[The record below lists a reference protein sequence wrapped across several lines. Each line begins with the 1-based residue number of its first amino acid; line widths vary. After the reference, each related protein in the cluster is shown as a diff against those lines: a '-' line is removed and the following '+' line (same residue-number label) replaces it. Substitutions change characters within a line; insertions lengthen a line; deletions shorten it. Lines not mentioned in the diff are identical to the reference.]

1 MGPHIALAPWY
12 RMRPPRLLVPS
23 FAVAVHGPGRHS
35 QLRSPT
41 PETPPAMRDTN
52 RVMRSNK
59 LQLTQLR
66 INFFN
71 MTLGLPRDVVKTFQV
86 GDRNGGTGISRRCK
100 RCPCGSVKS
109 DRFCGCSSCGTWCNR
124 GASTARTGACDWT
137 CSAPLGGPW
146 IRGENHKSRII
157 GKGKNLVSLR
167 LFKPRCEITSANVS
181 ETVDCKVASQLKN
194 TERKDLL
201 HFFFPPLGSG
211 FPSHFVWTCFLPCL
225 RTTWTTQK
233 QKHLRFLP
241 GGGCRDARDGRHG
254 RGDNGGCCDDKIH
267 VTRSARRRARDYLCC
282 RWSCDHSSTTTARDF
297 FSCDCSPFT
306 CGSDGARDTASS
318 GSGACHTRHTRH
330 AACGHGQSV
339 GHHGSGHGRHGRH
352 GGCHGVTDGR
362 RGRGRGRAGDGGG
375 DGGGARR
382 GRGGDGG
389 FLKWSKSSKRW
400 NLWSKWK
407 IPWNLL
413 RLRAFSTER
422 AGTAQVHI
430 KLTSKPFIRFK
441 SCLIDLDF
449 MIWKFI
455 GINSKSSHLGRADCR
470 GGQHSFCDTSCRSD
484 RGAASAGCQR
494 SDAAASGG
502 ECYSGSRVLSS
513 GS

>member
-389 FLKWSKSSKRW
+389 FWSGQSRQNGRTCGQSGRFLGICCSFELSQQSEPAPPKS
-400 NLWSKWK
+400 
-407 IPWNLL
+407 
-413 RLRAFSTER
+413 
-422 AGTAQVHI
+422 
-430 KLTSKPFIRFK
+430 TSNWHQTI
-441 SCLIDLDF
+441 
-449 MIWKFI
+449 
-455 GINSKSSHLGRADCR
+455 H
-470 GGQHSFCDTSCRSD
+470 
-484 RGAASAGCQR
+484 
-494 SDAAASGG
+494 
-502 ECYSGSRVLSS
+502 
-513 GS
+513 